1 MRTFLDVLRDNAVHA
16 DRSVTFV
23 RTNGSER
30 TVSYA
35 ELWDEARRRAG
46 ALFNLGLQKGD
57 RIALILPEPDE
68 FVLTFIG
75 ALVAGIVAVPMYPP
89 QTLAKL
95 EAYGDTVR
103 HVLAASGARALVT
116 SEPLRPLIEQ
126 NLLAG
131 LAGTDGDATPN
142 ATGARLVLE
151 REVRGE
157 GTTPGDLPP
166 ISLDDLAFLQF
177 TSGSTSRPKGVMVTH
192 RNLSVNSHAI
202 MFDGLRST
210 PADKGVSWLPLYHD
224 MGLIGFVVAPLYA
237 LVQVM
242 FLPTMAFIRRPSLW
256 LEAIHRFRGTITFA
270 PNFAFALAAKAVTE
284 TQSAAWDLSSMRA
297 LGCGAEP
304 IQADVL
310 RSFLARF
317 KKHGLKPE
325 SILPSYGMA
334 EATLAI
340 TFSDVEGPLVTDQVD
355 IDSMRRGL
363 ARRPE
368 SPDASHME
376 LVSCGKPFPGHELA
390 IMSSTGYPLGE
401 REVGEIW
408 LRGPSVTAGYFNDPE
423 ATRAAFGDGWLKT
436 GDLGYM
442 AGGELYIC
450 GRAKD
455 LIILNG
461 KNYYPQDIE
470 RVVSKVEGVREGQC
484 VAFSR
489 LDPTGAEIAV
499 VVAESAKKSAQAAA
513 AIGQAIVQAVRSEMG
528 VKLDEVHLIRRGTLP
543 KTSSGKVRRKET
555 KRRLE
560 EGELELVTEA
570 DAESAGPST
579 PLSAARQEIE
589 SPPPFRSTRTQ
600 GATDGI
606 HESRG

>member
-1 MRTFLDVLRDNAVHA
+1 MRTFLDVLRDNAVYA
-16 DRSVTFV
+16 DRQVTFV
-23 RTNGSER
+23 RSNGSER
-30 TVSYA
+30 SVSYA
-35 ELWDEARRRAG
+35 ELWNESKRRAG
-46 ALFNLGLQKGD
+46 ALFNMGLQKGD

-75 ALVAGIVAVPMYPP
+75 ALAAGIVAVPMYPP

-116 SEPLRPLIEQ
+116 SDALRPLIEQ
-126 NLLAG
+126 NLLAS
-131 LAGTDGDATPN
+131 LADGAESTGGT
-142 ATGARLVLE
+142 RLVLE
-151 REVRGE
+151 RELREGGE
-157 GTTPGDLPP
+157 TPGDLPP

-224 MGLIGFVVAPLYA
+224 MGLIGFVIAPLYA

-270 PNFAFALAAKAVTE
+270 PNFAFALAARAVTE
-284 TQSAAWDLSSMRA
+284 TQSASWDLSSMRA

-304 IQADVL
+304 ISADVL
-310 RSFLARF
+310 RVFLARF
-317 KKHGLKPE
+317 KKHGLRPE

-340 TFSDVEGPLVTDQVD
+340 TFSDVDGPLVTDQVD
-355 IDSMRRGL
+355 VDSMRRGL
-363 ARRPE
+363 AKRAE
-368 SPDASHME
+368 GNSQME
-376 LVSCGKPFPGHELA
+376 LVSCGRPFPGHELA
-390 IMSSTGYPLGE
+390 IMSPTGFPLGE

-408 LRGPSVTAGYFNDPE
+408 LRGPSVTAGYFNDAE
-423 ATRAAFGDGWLKT
+423 ATVETFGGGWLKT
-436 GDLGYM
+436 GDLGYL

-489 LDPTGAEIAV
+489 LDQAGAEIAV
-499 VVAESAKKSAQAAA
+499 VVAESAKKSAEAAA

-528 VKLDEVHLIRRGTLP
+528 VQVGEVYLIRRGTLP

-555 KRRLE
+555 KRRLD
-560 EGELELVTEA
+560 EGELELVTDI
-570 DAESAGPST
+570 DAESHAPHPAG
-579 PLSAARQEIE
+579 RQEIE
-589 SPPPFRSTRTQ
+589 APAPPAS
-600 GATDGI
+600 
-606 HESRG
+606 